1 MFKRKI
7 KAKSMRAPS
16 LKLLEYLRKNSLRET
31 FTQQSLRKETDQLH
45 EAGWE
50 VAPEQTQ
57 FLGLLVEL
65 ISAKRILEIG
75 TFTGHSAL
83 AMAMAL
89 PDDGELITCDL
100 IHEYTDVAERYWKE
114 AGVSSKITL
123 KIGPAPETVALL
135 LLQGEAETFDLV
147 FIDANKKDYD
157 IYYEHALQ
165 LVRRGGL
172 IAIDNIFWNGRVLDH
187 TDQEKSTVALRSLA
201 KKLHDDDRITF
212 SILPMDDGLALAV
225 KR

>member
-1 MFKRKI
+1 MV
-7 KAKSMRAPS
+7 KSMRAPN
-16 LKLLEYLRKNSLRET
+16 LKLLAYLRENSLRET
-31 FTQQSLRKETDQLH
+31 ATQRNLRQETDMLD

-50 VAPEQTQ
+50 VAPEQAQ
-57 FLGLLVEL
+57 LLGLLVNL
-65 ISAKRILEIG
+65 ISAQRVLEIG

-89 PDDGELITCDL
+89 PDNGELITCDL
-100 IHEYTDVAERYWKE
+100 IRDYTDIAERYWQE
-114 AGVSSKITL
+114 AGVASKITL
-123 KIGPAPETVALL
+123 KIGPAPETVKLL
-135 LLQGEAETFDLV
+135 IQQGEAGKFDLV

-165 LVRRGGL
+165 LVRAGGL
-172 IAIDNIFWNGRVLDH
+172 IAIDNIFWGGRVLDQL
-187 TDQEKSTVALRSLA
+187 DQEKSTLALRALA
-201 KKLHDDDRITF
+201 KKLHNDDRINL